1 VSKFRPP
8 RRSGWRAP
16 WISGVLAVLI
26 AAALAGA
33 GAVAGAQ
40 EADPNADQSAVAEQ
54 GADQNEDQGAGAQGG
69 ATTTT
74 EGDDG
79 GGDDGAVGGATTTT
93 AAGDGAGGDGD
104 GDGDADG
111 DGAAGEDT
119 TTTTAAGGGQGA
131 AIDNSNFKDL
141 DPNSGVQTGT
151 VFNDTPYG
159 EIPGNTPQVLIQRP
173 GSGRI
178 IPLNRELTVRARF
191 DNFVPGFFSNPQAEY
206 GLGTQRLDENGNVQG
221 HNHACFQ
228 RISRRGT
235 VPEETCN
242 SFVVMAQEGD
252 SDILVGTAP
261 PLTEPGRYRLCVDAA
276 AGNHY
281 PATRAFAQR
290 GGPVDCVRVLAMD
303 FNQLNGANQ

>member
-1 VSKFRPP
+1 VSSFRPP
-8 RRSGWRAP
+8 RRSGLRAP
-16 WISGVLAVLI
+16 WVAGVLAVLI

-33 GAVAGAQ
+33 GAAAGAQ
-40 EADPNADQSAVAEQ
+40 EADDAGTATSVEGQAPDSSAPDATDATDDTATDDTATDDTATDDTATDDTEADDTATEDNEADDAEDPAEDPN
-54 GADQNEDQGAGAQGG
+54 GN
-69 ATTTT
+69 
-74 EGDDG
+74 
-79 GGDDGAVGGATTTT
+79 
-93 AAGDGAGGDGD
+93 
-104 GDGDADG
+104 
-111 DGAAGEDT
+111 
-119 TTTTAAGGGQGA
+119 
-131 AIDNSNFKDL
+131 NKNL
-141 DPNSGVQTGT
+141 PPNSGIQTGT
-151 VFNDTPYG
+151 VFNSVPYG

-191 DNFVPGFFSNPQAEY
+191 SNFVPGFFSDPASEY

-228 RISRRGT
+228 RVARDGS
-235 VPEETCN
+235 VPAETCN
-242 SFVVMAQEGD
+242 SFVVMQQEGT
-252 SDILVGTAP
+252 SDILTGIAP

-303 FNQLNGANQ
+303 FGQLGQNNANQ